1 MDIRIGNGFDI
12 HKLASGL
19 PLRLCGV
26 TIPSEKGCVAHSDG
40 DVAIHALCDA
50 LLGALALGDIG
61 KYFPDTS
68 DEYKGIDSRILL
80 KSVLEMIT
88 ERGWRIGNIDITLM
102 LQKPKVAP
110 YILEMRKML
119 ASVLD
124 LDLERVSVKATTT
137 EKLGS
142 IGREE
147 GIATFATILLFN

>member
-12 HKLASGL
+12 HKLAPGL

>member
-1 MDIRIGNGFDI
+1 MEIRIGNGFDV
-12 HKLASGL
+12 HKLAPGL
-19 PLRLCGV
+19 PLTLCGV
-26 TIPSEKGCVAHSDG
+26 TVPSEKGCVAHSDG

-61 KYFPDTS
+61 KHFPDTS
-68 DEYKGIDSRILL
+68 EKYKGIDSRILL

-102 LQKPKVAP
+102 LQKPKLAP
-110 YILEMRKML
+110 YIHEMRKML

-124 LDLERVSVKATTT
+124 LDLECVSVKATTT
-137 EKLGS
+137 EKLGF

-147 GIATFATILLFN
+147 GIATFASILLFN

>member
-147 GIATFATILLFN
+147 GIATFASILLFN

>member
-1 MDIRIGNGFDI
+1 MEIRIGNGFDV
-12 HKLASGL
+12 HKLAPGL
-19 PLRLCGV
+19 PLTLCGV

-61 KYFPDTS
+61 KHFPDTS
-68 DEYKGIDSRILL
+68 EKYKGIDSRILL

-88 ERGWRIGNIDITLM
+88 EQGWRIGNIDITLM
-102 LQKPKVAP
+102 LQKPKLAP

-124 LDLERVSVKATTT
+124 LDLECVSVKATTT
-137 EKLGS
+137 EKLGF

-147 GIATFATILLFN
+147 GIATFASILLFN